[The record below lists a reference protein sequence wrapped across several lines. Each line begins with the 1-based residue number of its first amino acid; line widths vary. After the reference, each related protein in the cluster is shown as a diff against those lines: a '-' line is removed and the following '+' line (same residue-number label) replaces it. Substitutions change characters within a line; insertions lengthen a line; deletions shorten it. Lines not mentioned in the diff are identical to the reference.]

1 MSLGAFPGTR
11 LALKRRDEVIRDAR
25 QTCRAFFVHLGVRAR
40 LALERLPRASGLPGL
55 KRRLLEI
62 ALPPAAPRL
71 WPAPALISG
80 PGGVMTVL
88 SANLWHDWPRYRRL
102 PERLE
107 AMARLMEDEG
117 VDVALLQ
124 EVARTPALHAD
135 RWLAGRLRMSSAYS
149 RANGHEKAIGFEEGL
164 AILSRYPLRSPRA
177 EQLRPSL
184 VPWVRRMALGAE
196 IDGPAGRM
204 AAYSV
209 HLGLIPRL
217 NAAQLEHLLGW
228 IGASARGLAAVIA
241 GDFNA
246 HENAPQ
252 MRRARAAWLDV
263 FRHLHPLVDGTTH
276 VLRWP
281 WGAPLRRHRLD
292 YVFLHA
298 AEPRWRVL
306 EARTIEGLGHASDHR
321 AVLARLKACE

>member
-1 MSLGAFPGTR
+1 LS
-11 LALKRRDEVIRDAR
+11 
-25 QTCRAFFVHLGVRAR
+25 Q
-40 LALERLPRASGLPGL
+40 
-55 KRRLLEI
+55 I
-62 ALPPAAPRL
+62 ALPPATPSL

-80 PGGVMTVL
+80 AGRVMTVL

-117 VDVALLQ
+117 VDIALLQ
-124 EVARTPALHAD
+124 EVARTPSLHAD

-149 RANGHEKAIGFEEGL
+149 RANGHEQAIGFEEGL
-164 AILSRYPLRSPRA
+164 AILSRYPLHAPTA
-177 EQLRPSL
+177 QQLRPSA

-209 HLGLIPRL
+209 HLGLVPRH
-217 NAAQLEHLLGW
+217 NAAQLEHLLQW
-228 IGASARGLAAVIA
+228 IGTTARGLAAVIG

-246 HENAPQ
+246 HENTPQ
-252 MRRARAAWLDV
+252 IHRARGAWLDV
-263 FRHLHPLVDGTTH
+263 FRHLHPLIDGTTH

-281 WGAPLRRHRLD
+281 WGAPLRRRRLD

-298 AEPRWRVL
+298 GQPRWRVV
-306 EARTIEGLGHASDHR
+306 EARTIESSGRPSDHWP
-321 AVLARLKACE
+321 VLARLRRE